1 MNTDIVAR
9 SKITYILTKAET
21 LVVLEANKA
30 AAFGIKVPFKIFL
43 IPRKVCLVLKNGWR
57 VLLDQLF
64 IDQLLKQ
71 CSL

>member
-9 SKITYILTKAET
+9 SKITYIFTKYQA

-43 IPRKVCLVLKNGWR
+43 VSLKVCLVLKSGWR
-57 VLLDQLF
+57 VLLNQLC
-64 IDQLLKQ
+64 IDQFLKQ